1 MVQLLLFITCAY
13 YFGRVLSTTFNKK
26 FKEISETEE
35 SGESGEDDVLSD
47 TGCNS
52 SFESM
57 KVSEISESMALPTPL
72 HSLKIEGCD
81 DLTRIPESVTK
92 NPSLQHLYIINCC
105 SLKFFPYE
113 GMALK
118 ILYIRNCKKLYFPL
132 ANENIQ
138 LDKLE
143 DLRVGS
149 SCDSLTDLS
158 LHLFPELRSL
168 SIWDCAKLQK
178 LSMPQNSQIKLTS
191 LETLEIRDCPNLEN
205 FPTGGLPTPNLKS
218 IWFSNCK
225 SLKELPDQLSTLEC
239 LKSMFINDCPE
250 LVTLS
255 KQVLPSKLSS
265 LRINFCNKLIPG
277 KEWGLHGLASLCLLE
292 IEGGCKNVKSFPVE
306 GLLPSN
312 LSSLRISKLSD
323 LKELDST
330 GLKKLESLKTLEIS
344 CCDKLQ
350 LLPKDG
356 FPSSLSFL
364 CIKECPLLK
373 TKLQNKNREDWS
385 KIAHISC
392 IEIDEEVI
400 S

>member
-1 MVQLLLFITCAY
+1 M
-13 YFGRVLSTTFNKK
+13 
-26 FKEISETEE
+26 KEISETEE
-35 SGESGEDDVLSD
+35 SGESDEADVLSD
-47 TGCNS
+47 TWSNS

-57 KVSEISESMALPTPL
+57 KVSEISELMALPMPL

-81 DLTRIPESVTK
+81 ILRSIPESVIK
-92 NPSLQHLYIINCC
+92 SRSLQHLYIINCC
-105 SLKFFPYE
+105 SLKSFPI

-118 ILYIRNCKKLYFPL
+118 ILYIRNCKKLDFPL
-132 ANENIQ
+132 ANENVH
-138 LDKLE
+138 LDELE
-143 DLRVGS
+143 DLSVGS

-158 LHLFPELRSL
+158 LHLFPKLSSL
-168 SIWDCAKLQK
+168 SIWDCANLQK
-178 LSMPQNSQIKLTS
+178 LSMPEKIQIELTS
-191 LETLEIRDCPNLEN
+191 LEALEIRDCPNLEY

-225 SLKELPDQLSTLEC
+225 SLKKLPDQLGPLKFLE
-239 LKSMFINDCPE
+239 SMFINDCPE
-250 LVTLS
+250 LESLS
-255 KQVLPSKLSS
+255 KQVLPSKLSL
-265 LRINFCNKLIPG
+265 LRITSCKKLISG
-277 KEWGLHGLASLCLLE
+277 MDWGLHGLSSLCQLE
-292 IEGGCKNVKSFPVE
+292 IEGECKNVESFPVE

-323 LKELDST
+323 LKKLDNT

-344 CCDKLQ
+344 CCGKLQ
-350 LLPKDG
+350 SLPEDG

-373 TKLQNKNREDWS
+373 PKLQNKNGEDWY

>member
-1 MVQLLLFITCAY
+1 M
-13 YFGRVLSTTFNKK
+13 
-26 FKEISETEE
+26 KEISETKE
-35 SGESGEDDVLSD
+35 SGESEEADVLSD
-47 TGCNS
+47 TWSNS

-57 KVSEISESMALPTPL
+57 KVSEISELMALLTPL

-81 DLTRIPESVTK
+81 NLTEIPMSVTT
-92 NPSLQHLYIINCC
+92 NHSLQHLYIINCC
-105 SLKFFPYE
+105 SLKTFSYE

-132 ANENIQ
+132 ANKNKQ

-143 DLRVGS
+143 DLSVGS

-178 LSMPQNSQIKLTS
+178 LSMPEKSQIELTS
-191 LETLEIRDCPNLEN
+191 LEALEIRDCPNLEC

-225 SLKELPDQLSTLEC
+225 SLKKLPDQLGTLEY
-239 LKSMFINDCPE
+239 LTSMFINDCPE
-250 LVTLS
+250 LESLS
-255 KQVLPSKLSS
+255 KQVLPSKLSL
-265 LRINFCNKLIPG
+265 LRISSCNKLISG
-277 KEWGLHGLASLCLLE
+277 KKWGLHGLASLCLLE
-292 IEGGCKNVKSFPVE
+292 IEGECKNVELFPVE

-312 LSSLRISKLSD
+312 LSSLCISGLSD
-323 LKELDST
+323 LKKLDNT

-344 CCDKLQ
+344 CCGKLQ
-350 LLPKDG
+350 SLPEDG

-373 TKLQNKNREDWS
+373 PKLQNKNGEDWY
-385 KIAHISC
+385 KIAHISR

>member
-1 MVQLLLFITCAY
+1 M
-13 YFGRVLSTTFNKK
+13 
-26 FKEISETEE
+26 KEISETEE
-35 SGESGEDDVLSD
+35 SGESNEADVLSD
-47 TGCNS
+47 TWSNS

-57 KVSEISESMALPTPL
+57 KVSEISELMALPMPL

-81 DLTRIPESVTK
+81 ILRSIPESVIK
-92 NPSLQHLYIINCC
+92 SPSLQHLYIINCC
-105 SLKFFPYE
+105 SLKSFPK

-118 ILYIRNCKKLYFPL
+118 ILYIRNCKKLDFPL
-132 ANENIQ
+132 ANENVR
-138 LDKLE
+138 LDELE
-143 DLRVGS
+143 DLSVGS

-158 LHLFPELRSL
+158 LHLFPKLRSL

-178 LSMPQNSQIKLTS
+178 LSVPEKNQIELTS
-191 LETLEIRDCPNLEN
+191 LEALEIRDCPNLEY
-205 FPTGGLPTPNLKS
+205 FPTGGLPTPSLKS

-225 SLKELPDQLSTLEC
+225 SLKKLPDQLGTLRF
-239 LKSMFINDCPE
+239 LDSMFINDCPE
-250 LVTLS
+250 FESLS
-255 KQVLPSKLSS
+255 KQVLPPKLSL
-265 LRINFCNKLIPG
+265 LRITSCNKLISG
-277 KEWGLHGLASLCLLE
+277 EEWGLHGLTSLCQLE
-292 IEGGCKNVKSFPVE
+292 IEGECENVESFPVE

-323 LKELDST
+323 LKKLDNT
-330 GLKKLESLKTLEIS
+330 GLKKLGSLKTLEIS

-350 LLPKDG
+350 SLPEDG

-373 TKLQNKNREDWS
+373 PKLQNKNGEDWS

-392 IEIDEEVI
+392 VEIDEEVI